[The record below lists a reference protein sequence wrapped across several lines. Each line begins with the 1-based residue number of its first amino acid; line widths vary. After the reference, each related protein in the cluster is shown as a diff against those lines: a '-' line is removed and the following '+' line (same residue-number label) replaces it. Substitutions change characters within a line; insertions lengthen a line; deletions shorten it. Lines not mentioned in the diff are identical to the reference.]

1 MTTSLT
7 LVESDVQE
15 EFFARGWTDGLP
27 IIPPTP
33 ERINA
38 MLNSAN
44 IKPDKVVGM
53 VPERSRTISAEKA
66 AINAVMSGCEP
77 KHFLVVLAAIDA
89 MCDPDFGCNTVL
101 TSTGGAALCVVI
113 SGPDLADLGF
123 NSNRNALGPGYR
135 ANATVGR
142 ALRLIAMNVLGARS
156 DYLDGSSLGHPGKYT
171 MLVAEEVPPEAWDP
185 LRVELGFNEDET
197 TVTLLATEGPH
208 QISNQLNGTAEGILS
223 SLASAMTNPTT
234 YGVGKGHQVLLVLGY
249 EHRRILIEQGWTKRA
264 IREHLVETSRV
275 SPSYLESAGIVM
287 EHTTQNDMTPD
298 ADGKLAT
305 VRSPEDIFLVTAGS
319 PGAGWS
325 AYIPTWAPTVHSKA
339 VTKVVESNTSD
350 SNRSDKGGNKH
361 DDDHCS

>member
-1 MTTSLT
+1 
-7 LVESDVQE
+7 
-15 EFFARGWTDGLP
+15 
-27 IIPPTP
+27 
-33 ERINA
+33 
-38 MLNSAN
+38 
-44 IKPDKVVGM
+44 
-53 VPERSRTISAEKA
+53 
-66 AINAVMSGCEP
+66 
-77 KHFLVVLAAIDA
+77 
-89 MCDPDFGCNTVL
+89 
-101 TSTGGAALCVVI
+101 
-113 SGPDLADLGF
+113 
-123 NSNRNALGPGYR
+123 
-135 ANATVGR
+135 
-142 ALRLIAMNVLGARS
+142 
-156 DYLDGSSLGHPGKYT
+156 

-185 LRVELGFNEDET
+185 LRVELGFNEGET

-339 VTKVVESNTSD
+339 VTKVVESNTSA
-350 SNRSDKGGNKH
+350 SNRSDKGR
-361 DDDHCS
+361 